1 MKYLVTGSAGFIG
14 YHLSHKLCTAG
25 FDVVGVDNINNYYD
39 SSLKLDRLNNLKKH
53 ENFLFKKIDVSNQE
67 AVSQIFEEHQ
77 ISHVIHL
84 AAQAGVRYSLDN
96 PRSYISSNID
106 GFLNILESC
115 RHNEVEH
122 LVYASSSSVYG
133 LNQKYPFSSKD
144 STDHPASL
152 YAATKKSNELMAHSY
167 SHLYGIPTTGLR
179 FFTVYGPWGRPDMA
193 LFLFTEAIL
202 KGKKIDVNNNGLMQ
216 RDFTYVDD
224 IVEGIFK
231 VQSKIPE
238 LDSSP
243 DGSLKLDSSSAPYS
257 IYNIG
262 AGNPVKLTDFIKI
275 IEDCLKIKAE
285 INYKPMQLGDVEST
299 HADVS
304 ELFEAVGYQPRFS
317 VEQGIENFV
326 TWYKEYYNYS

>member
-39 SSLKLDRLNNLKKH
+39 SSLKLDRLNNLKKY

-96 PRSYISSNID
+96 PRSYISSNIY

-243 DGSLKLDSSSAPYS
+243 HGSLKLDSSSAPYS

-304 ELFEAVGYQPRFS
+304 ELFEAVGYQPKFS

-326 TWYKEYYNYS
+326 TWYKEYYNYH